1 MFPLATADR
10 LPMESDDDRSS
21 AGLPFPPL
29 PQVAP
34 EGPSR
39 SAAERGQLQAL
50 LDCLPD
56 LVWLIDAE
64 GRFLAANEPF
74 SRLVGL
80 LVTAIPGRRAEDV
93 LPPGLRERS
102 IRADRSA
109 LQTGVPVRR
118 DEIIL
123 PTGSLERCCFETT
136 TVPVRGPDGTMTG
149 TVGIARDVTASRLF
163 EEELTGAR
171 DYYYAGINAVGPCWT
186 TNRDH
191 RYTLVNREAAAFAG
205 LAPTIAVGK
214 TPAQLFPENEAA
226 ALTELQEEVFATGAP
241 LTRELEVT
249 DARGRKSI
257 VLVRAFPD
265 VGPSSEPLVVSLWTD
280 VTEMRRL
287 GRELAASEEFLDG
300 ILNAIPDPVFV
311 KDRDHCWVAV
321 NDAMCSFLGQTREGL
336 LGRPDSEVFPPAQ
349 VEVIH
354 VRDDDVLRTGLDNV
368 NEEDLSVGNSE
379 VRRVVTKKSLHV
391 DREGRPLVVGVI
403 RDVTK
408 VRSDEAALRR
418 ANRNLEAAN
427 AELEAF
433 AFSVSH
439 DLSAPLRRIESFS
452 EILLDDCRD
461 RLDPADLELL
471 RRIWSTARHA
481 EQLIDDLLA
490 LSRASL
496 AEMLRER
503 IDLGILAREI
513 ADVLVE
519 QQPGR
524 LIDVEIA
531 EGLVVDGD
539 RRLLRLCLENLLGNA
554 LKFTRGRET
563 LIEIG
568 AVDAGPD
575 RERAIFV
582 RDNGVGFDM
591 AYADRLFG
599 VFQRLHRPGE
609 FPGSGVGLA
618 LVKRIV
624 HRHGGRVWAESAVEK
639 GTTIFFTL
647 G

>member
-1 MFPLATADR
+1 MVSLPTVER
-10 LPMESDDDRSS
+10 LPSEAADGGP
-21 AGLPFPPL
+21 AGS
-29 PQVAP
+29 
-34 EGPSR
+34 GPSSPR
-39 SAAERGQLQAL
+39 MRESPRDAAHPAERGQLQAL

-56 LVWLIDAE
+56 LVWLKDAD

-74 SRLVGL
+74 SRTMGVP
-80 LVTAIPGRRAEDV
+80 AAEIPGRRAEDA
-93 LPPGLRERS
+93 LPAGLCERLHRGEES
-102 IRADRSA
+102 V
-109 LQTGVPVRR
+109 LQTGVPIKRFEVL
-118 DEIIL
+118 L
-123 PTGSLERCCFETT
+123 PAGSLERRCFETIIE
-136 TVPVRGPDGTMTG
+136 PVRGADGAIAG
-149 TVGIARDVTASRLF
+149 TVGIARDVTATRVF
-163 EEELTGAR
+163 EEELIGAR
-171 DYYYAGINAVGPCWT
+171 DFFYAGINAVGPCWAA
-186 TNRDH
+186 NRDH
-191 RYTLVNREAAAFAG
+191 RYMLVNKAAAAIVG
-205 LAPTIAVGK
+205 LEPTIAVGK
-214 TPAQLFPENEAA
+214 TPAQLFPEREAT
-226 ALTELQEEVFATGAP
+226 ALMALQEEVFTTGAP
-241 LTRELEVT
+241 VTRELEVSDT
-249 DARGRKSI
+249 LERRSI
-257 VLVRAFPD
+257 VLVRAFPY

-287 GRELAASEEFLDG
+287 GRELSASKEFLNG

-311 KDRDHCWVAV
+311 KDRDHRWVVV
-321 NDAMCSFLGQTREGL
+321 NDAMCSFTRQSREGL
-336 LGRPDSEVFPPAQ
+336 LDRPDSDAFPCAQ
-349 VEVIH
+349 IEAIH
-354 VRDDDVLRTGLDNV
+354 DRDDEVLRTGLENTC
-368 NEEDLSVGNSE
+368 EEDLSVGGGE
-379 VRRVVTKKSLHV
+379 TRRVIAKKSLHV

-418 ANRNLEAAN
+418 ANRSLEAAN

-433 AFSVSH
+433 AFSASH

-503 IDLGILAREI
+503 IDLGALAREV
-513 ADVLVE
+513 ADVLLE
-519 QQPGR
+519 QQSGT
-524 LIDVEIA
+524 LAELDIA
-531 EGLVVDGD
+531 EGLFVDGD

-554 LKFTRGRET
+554 LKFTRGRAAR
-563 LIEIG
+563 IEVG
-568 AVDAGPD
+568 AVEVGAE
-575 RERAIFV
+575 RERAVFV

-591 AYADRLFG
+591 AFADRLFG

-624 HRHGGRVWAESAVEK
+624 HRHGGRVWAESAVQQ